1 LLTLGHWEF
10 EVDLMA
16 TVLITGGAGYVGSHA
31 CKALARAGHVPIT
44 YDSLIRGHRELV
56 KWGPLEV
63 GDIHDRAR
71 LIEVMN
77 KHRPTAVMHFASFIF
92 VGESVEKPDLYEENI
107 VGGTASLVEAMA
119 AAGVNNIVVSSSAAV
134 YGNPARVPVSEDEPC
149 RPVNP
154 YGVSKL
160 KMEQL
165 LATAQKSHGLAW
177 VALRYFNAAGADS
190 DSETGEWH
198 DPETHLIP
206 RVLDAALGRD
216 AAITINGTDYSTPD
230 GTCVRDYVHVSDL
243 ADAHLLA
250 WRYAANNGGGAAF
263 NLGSSHGFSVRE
275 VVDTASTVTGRSI
288 PVTLGQ
294 RRAGDPPVLVA
305 DSTRAQTILG
315 WTPKRS
321 DLASQ
326 IKDAWAWHQKLHG
339 GAL

>member
-1 LLTLGHWEF
+1 
-10 EVDLMA
+10 MA

-31 CKALARAGHVPIT
+31 CKALARAGHVPVT

-63 GDIHDRAR
+63 GDIHDGDR

-77 KHRPTAVMHFASFIF
+77 KYRPTAVMHFASFIF

-107 VGGTASLVEAMA
+107 VGGTASLIKAMA
-119 AAGVNNIVVSSSAAV
+119 AASVNNIVVSSSAAV
-134 YGNPARVPVSEDEPC
+134 YGTPARVPVSEDEPC
-149 RPVNP
+149 RPLNP
-154 YGVSKL
+154 YGASKL

-165 LATAQKSHGLAW
+165 LAAAHDSRGLAW
-177 VALRYFNAAGADS
+177 VALRYFNAAGADP
-190 DSETGEWH
+190 DGETGEWH

-216 AAITINGTDYSTPD
+216 AAITINGNDYPTPD

-250 WRYAANNGGGAAF
+250 WRHAMSNGGGAAF

-275 VVDTASTVTGRSI
+275 VVDAASKITGRSI
-288 PVTLGQ
+288 PVIHGN

-305 DSTRAQTILG
+305 DSQRAQRILG
-315 WTPKRS
+315 WVPQRS

-326 IKDAWAWHQKLHG
+326 IEDAWGWHLKMNG
-339 GAL
+339 ED